1 MPDPAVMATIQELE
15 QLDRKVRELMSE
27 QGLPAPSGVEYGFQC
42 VRFFWHESKVALVV
56 DLEDDEDGQGADAP
70 HLRSAVGNDAVP
82 RSRRP
87 AA

>member
-1 MPDPAVMATIQELE
+1 MASIEELE
-15 QLDRKVRELMSE
+15 QLDRKVRDLLSE

-42 VRFFWHESKVALVV
+42 VRFFWHDSNVALVV
-56 DLEDDEDGQGADAP
+56 DLEDDGDGEGSDGP
-70 HLRSAVGNDAVP
+70 HLRAAVGPDAVP